1 MWQARDETG
10 QTTVEAVALLPVL
23 LVVALLCW
31 QCVVA
36 GQAVW
41 LAGASARS
49 AARAAAVG
57 GDVRGAARSALPGGL
72 RRGVRVVQ
80 SASGAVRV
88 DVAVPLVL
96 SGARLGHV
104 TARARFGGA
113 S

>member
-1 MWQARDETG
+1 MG

-36 GQAVW
+36 GQAAW
-41 LAGASARS
+41 LVGSSARS

-57 GDVRGAARSALPGGL
+57 GDVRGAARAALPGRL
-72 RRGVRVVQ
+72 RRGVRVVE

-88 DVAVPLVL
+88 EVAVPLVL
-96 SGARLGHV
+96 AGTRLGHV
-104 TARARFGGA
+104 AASARFGGA